1 MTAAAASAIAL
12 PALAA
17 LFGLLFGRRVRPVL
31 IAVPASAVAFGLAVA
46 VAVGIG
52 DDVRDSATRLTPTGA
67 LDLTLGLRV
76 DGLAALS
83 AVLVTLVALLVQAYS
98 AAYLREDPRYASYAA
113 LVSLFTAAMLLVVF
127 TGDLIVLL
135 LGWEVMG
142 VCSYFLI
149 GHHWETTAARSASIK
164 AFVVTKLG
172 DVPFLIGILV
182 LAAGADSFRIRDVL
196 AAVPEGGAG
205 WVTAGT
211 LLMLGGVAGKSAQVP
226 LQTWLPDAMAGPT
239 PVSALIHAAT
249 MVAAGAYL
257 VARLYPA
264 FLAAH
269 ATLIVLAVMAAVTMI
284 GSGLAALAQEDLKR
298 VLAWSTVGQLAYMTG
313 GLAVGGR
320 DAAVFH
326 LLSHGAFK
334 ALLFLGAG
342 VVIHAAGTGALAGM
356 GGMRRRAPIAFWTM
370 TAGLAALAGVPPF
383 SGFFSKEA
391 VLGAAEHTAAGHGSV
406 PSVAGWLVLVAG
418 LITAVLTAA
427 YATRVWLRVFFG
439 PSREG
444 VPGAE
449 VPAHADAADFGEG
462 LPGAPV
468 TRTDV
473 DAARAGA
480 GGAHTDVG
488 VPRTGAG
495 AARAGGGVTH
505 TGADVTHVREAPAA
519 MLWPLLVLAVPTV
532 LFGFVA
538 FPGLPSFGSDLGYPE
553 LTPHP
558 LTTSLA
564 LAALVVGAGAVLA
577 LWRRDPAAD
586 PAHVLGPLRGPALRG
601 FDVDALYASTVTAPV
616 RLAAKVALFCDRA
629 VIDTYVRGAARSAW
643 LLGGGVR
650 RTQNGNARL
659 YLTGLFAGVVV
670 LAVAVAVA
678 S

>member
-1 MTAAAASAIAL
+1 MTVAAATATGL

-17 LFGLLFGRRVRPVL
+17 LLGLLFGRRVRPAL
-31 IAVPASAVAFGLAVA
+31 IAVPAALVATALAIAVAA
-46 VAVGIG
+46 GIG
-52 DDVRDSATRLTPTGA
+52 DDVRESAVRLTPTGA
-67 LDLTLGLRV
+67 LDITLGLRV
-76 DGLAALS
+76 DGLAALT
-83 AVLVTLVALLVQAYS
+83 AVLVTVVALLVQVYS
-98 AAYLREDPRYASYAA
+98 AGYLREDPRYSSYAA
-113 LVSLFTAAMLLVVF
+113 LVSLFTAAMLLVVY

-135 LGWEVMG
+135 VGWEVMG
-142 VCSYFLI
+142 ICSYFLI
-149 GHHWETTAARSASIK
+149 GHHWEREDAHAASIK

-211 LLMLGGVAGKSAQVP
+211 LLLLGGVAGKSAQVP

-269 ATLIVLAVMAAVTMI
+269 PTLIVLAVMAAVTML
-284 GSGLAALAQEDLKR
+284 GSALAALAQDDLKR

-326 LLSHGAFK
+326 LLAHGAFK

-342 VVIHAAGTGALAGM
+342 VAIHVAGTGALAGM
-356 GGMRRRAPIAFWTM
+356 GGLRRRAPIVFWTM

-383 SGFFSKEA
+383 AGFFSKEA
-391 VLGAAEHTAAGHGSV
+391 VLGAAEHTANGHGSV
-406 PSVAGWLVLVAG
+406 PAVAGWLVLVAG
-418 LITAVLTAA
+418 LLTAVLTAA

-439 PSREG
+439 PARGVGAGEPVSGDVAAEAEG
-444 VPGAE
+444 VTHVGE
-449 VPAHADAADFGEG
+449 VPA
-462 LPGAPV
+462 V
-468 TRTDV
+468 MT
-473 DAARAGA
+473 
-480 GGAHTDVG
+480 
-488 VPRTGAG
+488 
-495 AARAGGGVTH
+495 
-505 TGADVTHVREAPAA
+505 
-519 MLWPLLVLAVPTV
+519 WPLIVLAVPTT
-532 LFGFVA
+532 LFGLLA
-538 FPGLPSFGSDLGYPE
+538 FPGLPSLGSDLGYAE

-558 LTTSLA
+558 LTTTLA
-564 LAALVVGAGAVLA
+564 LVALVLGAGAVA
-577 LWRRDPAAD
+577 VLWRRDPAAD
-586 PAHVLGPLRGPALRG
+586 PARLLGPLRGPALRG
-601 FDVDALYASTVTAPV
+601 FDVDGLYAVLVLTPV
-616 RLAAKVALFCDRA
+616 RLAAKAARFADGA
-629 VIDTYVRGAARSAW
+629 VIDTYVKGAAQSAW

-650 RTQNGNARL
+650 RGQNGNTRL

-670 LAVAVAVA
+670 LAVAVAVG

>member
-1 MTAAAASAIAL
+1 MTVAAATACAL

-31 IAVPASAVAFGLAVA
+31 IAVPAGLAATVLTIVVA
-46 VAVGIG
+46 AGIG
-52 DDVRDSATRLTPTGA
+52 DDVRESAVRLTPTGA
-67 LDLTLGLRV
+67 LDITLGLRV

-83 AVLVTLVALLVQAYS
+83 AVLVTVVALLVQVYS
-98 AAYLREDPRYASYAA
+98 AAYLREDPRYSSYAA
-113 LVSLFTAAMLLVVF
+113 LVSLFTAAMLLVVY

-135 LGWEVMG
+135 VGWEVMG

-149 GHHWETTAARSASIK
+149 GHHWETEAARSASIK

-211 LLMLGGVAGKSAQVP
+211 LLLLGGVAGKSAQVP

-269 ATLIVLAVMAAVTMI
+269 PTLIVLAVMAAATMI
-284 GSGLAALAQEDLKR
+284 GSALAALAQEDLKR

-326 LLSHGAFK
+326 LLAHGAFK

-342 VVIHAAGTGALAGM
+342 VLIHVAGTGALAGM
-356 GGMRRRAPIAFWTM
+356 GGLRRRAPIAFWTM

-391 VLGAAEHTAAGHGSV
+391 VLGAAEHTAGGHGSV
-406 PSVAGWLVLVAG
+406 PAVAGWLVLVAG
-418 LITAVLTAA
+418 LLTAALTAA

-439 PSREG
+439 PTREAA
-444 VPGAE
+444 PGAE
-449 VPAHADAADFGEG
+449 VPAHADAADYGE
-462 LPGAPV
+462 PG
-468 TRTDV
+468 R
-473 DAARAGA
+473 
-480 GGAHTDVG
+480 
-488 VPRTGAG
+488 
-495 AARAGGGVTH
+495 GGG
-505 TGADVTHVREAPAA
+505 EAPAA
-519 MLWPLLVLAVPTV
+519 MVWPLVVLAVPTV
-532 LFGFVA
+532 LFGFLA
-538 FPGLPSFGSDLGYPE
+538 FPGLPSLGGELGYDE

-558 LTTSLA
+558 ATTVSALIALA
-564 LAALVVGAGAVLA
+564 LGAGTVVAA
-577 LWRRDPAAD
+577 WRRDPAAD
-586 PAHVLGPLRGPALRG
+586 PARVLGPVRGPALRG
-601 FDVDALYASTVTAPV
+601 FDVDGLYAALVVTPV
-616 RLAAKVALFCDRA
+616 RLAAKAARFTDGA
-629 VIDTYVRGAARSAW
+629 VIDTYVKGAARSAW
-643 LLGGGVR
+643 LLGGGIR
-650 RTQNGNARL
+650 RGQNGNTRL

-670 LAVAVAVA
+670 LALAVAVG

>member
-1 MTAAAASAIAL
+1 MGMTVAAATATAL

-17 LFGLLFGRRVRPVL
+17 LFGLLLGRRVRAVL
-31 IAVPASAVAFGLAVA
+31 IAVPAGLAATVLTIVVA
-46 VAVGIG
+46 AGIG
-52 DDVRDSATRLTPTGA
+52 DDVRESAVRLTPTGA
-67 LDLTLGLRV
+67 LDITLGLRV

-83 AVLVTLVALLVQAYS
+83 AVLVTVVALLVQVYS
-98 AAYLREDPRYASYAA
+98 AAYLRADPRYSSYAA
-113 LVSLFTAAMLLVVF
+113 LVSLFTAAMLLVVY

-135 LGWEVMG
+135 VGWEVMG

-149 GHHWETTAARSASIK
+149 GHHWETEAARSASIK

-269 ATLIVLAVMAAVTMI
+269 PTLIVLAVMAAVTMI
-284 GSGLAALAQEDLKR
+284 GSALAALAQEDLKR

-326 LLSHGAFK
+326 LLAHGAFK

-342 VVIHAAGTGALAGM
+342 VLIHVAGTGALAGM
-356 GGMRRRAPIAFWTM
+356 GGLRRRAPIAFWTM

-391 VLGAAEHTAAGHGSV
+391 VLGAAEHTAAGHDSV
-406 PSVAGWLVLVAG
+406 PAVAGWLVLVAG
-418 LITAVLTAA
+418 LLTAALTAA
-427 YATRVWLRVFFG
+427 YATRVWLRVFLG
-439 PSREG
+439 PTREAA
-444 VPGAE
+444 PGAE
-449 VPAHADAADFGEG
+449 VPAHADAADYGEPG
-462 LPGAPV
+462 MGRGEAPGAMV
-468 TRTDV
+468 
-473 DAARAGA
+473 
-480 GGAHTDVG
+480 
-488 VPRTGAG
+488 
-495 AARAGGGVTH
+495 
-505 TGADVTHVREAPAA
+505 
-519 MLWPLLVLAVPTV
+519 WPLVVLAVPTV
-532 LFGFVA
+532 LFGFLA
-538 FPGLPSFGSDLGYPE
+538 FPGLPSLGGELGYDE

-558 LTTSLA
+558 LTTGLA
-564 LAALVVGAGAVLA
+564 LVALVLGAGTVAA
-577 LWRRDPAAD
+577 AWRRDPAAD
-586 PAHVLGPLRGPALRG
+586 PARVLGPVRGPALRG
-601 FDVDALYASTVTAPV
+601 FDVDGLYAALVRTPV
-616 RLAAKVALFCDRA
+616 RAGAKAARFTDGA
-629 VIDTYVRGAARSAW
+629 VIDTYVKGAAQSAW
-643 LLGGGVR
+643 LLGGGIR
-650 RTQNGNARL
+650 RGQNGNTRL

-670 LAVAVAVA
+670 LALAVAVG